1 MRPPDL
7 TRPPTSSRRRSEA
20 VRRWLATPA
29 PRGKHAAQSAC
40 AVLGPAHPLSRAT
53 DAVTGATR
61 QWVTCAAILA
71 GSIIAELEGHSW
83 AAVVTISSALVLA
96 ALTILRLILKQRVS
110 DRAIDLI
117 AEGRETLPIATVQ
130 RHRQRLTAQ
139 RERNALAKALD
150 TAIRQ
155 ATNPPRIIT
164 RGTRPLFDTRVI
176 AGVATDLRAVIGLL
190 QAGSP
195 PARGVALIDR
205 LITDGHSP
213 FYGHEVKPLRQELNQ
228 IGQALGR

>member
-7 TRPPTSSRRRSEA
+7 TRPPTSSRRRREA

-29 PRGKHAAQSAC
+29 PGGKHAAQSAC

-130 RHRQRLTAQ
+130 RHRQRLTA
-139 RERNALAKALD
+139 
-150 TAIRQ
+150 ISRQ
-155 ATNPPRIIT
+155 FESGRYWARTS
-164 RGTRPLFDTRVI
+164 
-176 AGVATDLRAVIGLL
+176 DLLL
-190 QAGSP
+190 VTVG
-195 PARGVALIDR
+195 
-205 LITDGHSP
+205 
-213 FYGHEVKPLRQELNQ
+213 
-228 IGQALGR
+228 